1 MLVVFTSDVDGR
13 SKSGLHATTWGLGG
27 AVSAALPVGQS
38 QRPVSGTDSIRGRD
52 SRVTEPETRSVVDN
66 TPGGQPAA
74 ILALDPDGSVVD
86 GHTVGGYGPDPLA
99 GIVKIDERASSKS
112 RPELSSPAVGEL
124 LYLSRADVEP
134 LLGVDAMLA
143 ALGEALGVYS
153 SGITSVPPRAGAR
166 VGERG
171 ILGAMPG
178 YVPGIALE
186 VKLVSV
192 FPGNH
197 DHGLPS
203 HQGLIAIFDE
213 DTGAPLALMDGAYI
227 TAIRTGGTAAVA
239 ARVLARKDASIL
251 AILGA
256 GVQGHSH
263 LEAFPRIRDFK
274 EIRIASRDPEKAK
287 ALAKQHERAG
297 VASSFEAAVRGAD
310 VVACCTDAREPI
322 LRRAWLKPGAH
333 VSSVGG
339 TWGPELDAETIA
351 AGRVFV
357 EWRGAATTPPPA
369 GANELQ
375 GLDASSLTEV
385 GEVLAGT
392 RPGRQSDDEI
402 TVYKSTGHA
411 VEDAATARLV
421 YDRAR
426 AEGVGTS
433 LVL

>member
-1 MLVVFTSDVDGR
+1 MG
-13 SKSGLHATTWGLGG
+13 K
-27 AVSAALPVGQS
+27 
-38 QRPVSGTDSIRGRD
+38 
-52 SRVTEPETRSVVDN
+52 
-66 TPGGQPAA
+66 
-74 ILALDPDGSVVD
+74 
-86 GHTVGGYGPDPLA
+86 
-99 GIVKIDERASSKS
+99 
-112 RPELSSPAVGEL
+112 L
-124 LYLSRADVEP
+124 LYLSRADVER
-134 LLGVDAMLA
+134 LLDVDAMLA
-143 ALGEALGVYS
+143 ALGEALVVFS
-153 SGITSVPPRAGAR
+153 SGVTSVPPRAGAR

-213 DTGAPLALMDGAYI
+213 QTGAPLAVMDGAYI

-239 ARVLARKDASIL
+239 ARVLAREDASVL

-263 LEAFPRIRDFK
+263 LETFPRIRDFK
-274 EIRIASRDPEKAK
+274 EIRIASRDAGKAA
-287 ALAKQHERAG
+287 ALAKQNERAV
-297 VASSFEAAVRGAD
+297 VAETFEAAVRGAD

-322 LRRAWLKPGAH
+322 LRRGWLKPGAH

-392 RPGRQSDDEI
+392 RPGRQSAEEI

-411 VEDAATARLV
+411 VEDAAAVRLV
-421 YDRAR
+421 YERAL
-426 AEGVGTS
+426 AEGAGTRVP
-433 LVL
+433 L